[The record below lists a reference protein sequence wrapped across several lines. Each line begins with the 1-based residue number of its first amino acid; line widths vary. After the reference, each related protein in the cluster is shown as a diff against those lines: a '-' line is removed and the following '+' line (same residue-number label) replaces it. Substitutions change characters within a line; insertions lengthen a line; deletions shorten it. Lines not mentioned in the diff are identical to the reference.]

1 MYINCP
7 FCGHRHLEEFTYEG
21 DATITWP
28 ALESQDLEAWSETI
42 FQRRNPAGPHREYW
56 QHVHGCRQFL
66 IVERNTVT
74 HEIHQV
80 KAAGPWAGEAQPD
93 SPEVGQ

>member
-21 DATITWP
+21 DATVSWP
-28 ALESQDLEAWSETI
+28 TLDNQDIDSWHDTVY
-42 FQRRNPAGPHREYW
+42 QRRNPAGPHREYW

-66 IVERNTVT
+66 VIERDTTT
-74 HEIHQV
+74 HRIHQV
-80 KAAGPWAGEAQPD
+80 EAAGPWASEAGTQ
-93 SPEVGQ
+93 STEAKQ